1 MIYTPDH
8 PEFWNPEKFLPMLG
22 IRTKSGKIENFNLWS
37 HQRILAAAVM
47 KAYAERK
54 WLCHVKPRQE
64 GSSTFFTGVLYQHV
78 AFRSGC
84 YAGIVAHKREAAE
97 KLARI
102 AIRYHQTCPKSI
114 RPDKTPGLKRTLEIP
129 RDGGGDSLLTTAS
142 TKDDEPLRGDTAQ
155 VVLATEISSWDG
167 RRGEEAWASVLNAV
181 PEEGGIVFAEST
193 PKYFGDQL
201 HKIFEDS
208 HLQGSK
214 WLSVFIPWTLVEEY
228 QKKPPVGW
236 RPRPEIL
243 DYANANGLTPAQAF
257 WMQTSG
263 LPKCRNNLQTFQAE
277 YPINEVDCF
286 GMAGDPVFNVEI
298 LMAMLK
304 DMDGGTGIL
313 SESKDFQEFV
323 PVKANHRYIVCVDP
337 ASSWSKK
344 DKFGVEV
351 IDLYE
356 CEQVAEYEGHM
367 DAFSMSKMV
376 AELANKYN
384 KAKIYVE
391 AIGVG
396 DAVLSHLL
404 SPSIDYPNVYHRT
417 KTNVL
422 SSSSGGS
429 AIPGWWASS
438 QSKSAAISFLQEL
451 ISDGSITIHS
461 QRLLRQL
468 IQYRGQWDKLSRDAQ
483 GGHYDLTAAI
493 SLGAWAYRHE
503 SQRSNFPRERSQSD
517 IRKMAFN
524 KLLKKLEGAHD
535 SDWNNRWGKHI

>member
-8 PEFWNPEKFLPMLG
+8 PDFWNPEMFLPMLG
-22 IRTKSGKIENFNLWS
+22 IRTKSGKIEDFNLWS
-37 HQRILAAAVM
+37 HQKILAAAVM
-47 KAYAERK
+47 RCYAERK

-64 GSSTFFTGVLYQHV
+64 GSSTFFTGLLYQHV
-78 AFRSGC
+78 AFRTGC

-102 AIRYHQTCPKSI
+102 AIRYHQTCPKAI
-114 RPDKTPGLKRTLEIP
+114 RPAKTPGLKRTLEFP
-129 RDGGGDSLLTTAS
+129 REGGGDSFLTTAS

-155 VVLATEISSWDG
+155 VVLATEISSWG
-167 RRGEEAWASVLNAV
+167 GKQGEEAWASVLNAV

-208 HLQGSK
+208 HIQGSK

-236 RPRPEIL
+236 TPRPEIL
-243 DYANANGLTPAQAF
+243 DYANNHGLTPAQAF

-263 LPKCRNNLQTFQAE
+263 LPKCRNNMSVFQAE
-277 YPINEVDCF
+277 YPINEIDCF
-286 GMAGDPVFNVEI
+286 GMAGDPVFNVEK
-298 LMAMLK
+298 LMTFLK
-304 DMDGGTGIL
+304 EMDEGTGIL
-313 SESKDFQEFV
+313 AETADMQTFKEPQEG
-323 PVKANHRYIVCVDP
+323 HRYIVTVEP

-344 DKFGVEV
+344 DKFGVE
-351 IDLYE
+351 ILDLYN

-376 AELANKYN
+376 ASLANKYN

-391 AIGVG
+391 ANGVG

-404 SPSIDYPNVYHRT
+404 SPSIAYPNVYHRT

-422 SSSSGGS
+422 STSSGGS
-429 AIPGWWASS
+429 AIPGWWSSS

-451 ISDGSITIHS
+451 IADDSITIHS
-461 QRLLRQL
+461 QRLVRQL
-468 IQYRGQWDKLSRDAQ
+468 IQYRGQWDKLSRDAE
-483 GGHYDLTAAI
+483 GGHYDLTAAF
-493 SLGAWAYRHE
+493 SLAAWAYRHE
-503 SQRSNFPRERSQSD
+503 AQRGNIKRQQSQTEL
-517 IRKMAFN
+517 RKAAFD
-524 KLLKKLEGAHD
+524 KLLKRIEGAPD
-535 SDWNNRWGKHI
+535 SNFNNRWGKHI

>member
-1 MIYTPDH
+1 LIYTPDH
-8 PEFWNPEKFLPMLG
+8 PDFWNPEVFLPMLR
-22 IRTKSGKIENFNLWS
+22 IRTKSGKVENFNLWS
-37 HQRILAAAVM
+37 HQRILAVAVM

-114 RPDKTPGLKRTLEIP
+114 RPAKTPGLKRTLEFP
-129 RDGGGDSLLTTAS
+129 REGGGDSLMTTAS

-155 VVLATEISSWDG
+155 VVLATEISSWEG
-167 RRGEEAWASVLNAV
+167 RSGEDAWASVLNAV

-208 HLQGSK
+208 HRQGSK
-214 WLSVFIPWTLVEEY
+214 WLSVFIPWTMVEEY
-228 QKKPPVGW
+228 RKIPPIGWKPRLEV
-236 RPRPEIL
+236 L
-243 DYANANGLTPAQAF
+243 DYANSNGLTKEQAF

-263 LPKCRNNLQTFQAE
+263 LPKCRNNLATFHAE

-286 GMAGDPVFNVEI
+286 GLAGDPVFDADK
-298 LMAMLK
+298 LMFMLK
-304 DMDGGTGIL
+304 KMDGGTGIL
-313 SESKDFQEFV
+313 EEIDEYQEFV
-323 PVKANHRYIVCVDP
+323 GPKEGHRYIVCVDP

-344 DKFGVEV
+344 DKFGLE
-351 IDLYE
+351 ILDLYT
-356 CEQVAEYEGHM
+356 CEQVAEFEGHT
-367 DAFSMSKMV
+367 DAFSMSKMI
-376 AELANKYN
+376 AKLAFKYN
-384 KAKIYVE
+384 KATVYVE
-391 AIGVG
+391 ANGVG

-404 SPSIDYPNVYHRT
+404 SPTIDYPKVYHRT

-422 SSSSGGS
+422 STSTGGT

-451 ISDGSITIHS
+451 IADDSITIHS
-461 QRLLRQL
+461 QRLIRQL
-468 IQYRGQWDKLSRDAQ
+468 VQYRGQWDKLSRDAH
-483 GGHYDLTAAI
+483 GGHYDLTAAF
-493 SLGAWAYRHE
+493 SLAAWAYRHE
-503 SQRSNFPRERSQSD
+503 SQKSSFNRKKTQSEL
-517 IRKMAFN
+517 RTLAFD
-524 KLLKKLEGAHD
+524 KLLEKIEGAHN
-535 SDWNNRWGKHI
+535 SEWNTRWGKHI